1 MLLSVYAHFVVLGL
15 VTMNSKLAHHLWLPR
30 DQWHRRYKI
39 HKDSLKFFNLD
50 ITSPRQKYMTVCFYN
65 AQSVG
70 RGEKRS
76 EIELFVRDESID
88 VLMLTEIW
96 LRRQG
101 DEAKCADM
109 ALAAY
114 TIRSFPRSTQGGGGG

>member
-1 MLLSVYAHFVVLGL
+1 MLVSENCERVSVTHRVRDLG
-15 VTMNSKLAHHLWLPR
+15 
-30 DQWHRRYKI
+30 
-39 HKDSLKFFNLD
+39 NLTHID
-50 ITSPRQKYMTVCFYN
+50 TSPRQKYMTVCFYN